1 MDKLGTYE
9 VKPFKRVIN
18 AEFVEMSADTYYM
31 TGLAEIDVTKARQII
46 SKYKEKT
53 GERIS
58 FTAWI
63 THCVGHAIG
72 KHKDVHAMKRRKKL
86 YIFDDVDIFVPVE
99 KIVEGKVFPVLLVLR
114 KTNEKT
120 VLEIHNEI
128 RSAQT
133 VKDDEMT
140 TAVSRKKLKL
150 LLSLPKLIRYLFL
163 WRRVK
168 KNPLFLK
175 KNNGTVQVTAI
186 GMFGQGK
193 KGWGINLGFAPV
205 CIVIG
210 GISEQPRL
218 IDGKLVNREFLNLTV
233 KVDHI
238 TVDGAPAVRFGND
251 LLNFIEDAYGL
262 EEFDIK

>member
-1 MDKLGTYE
+1 MNKVGTYE

-18 AEFVEMSADTYYM
+18 AEFVEQSANSYHM
-31 TGLAEIDVTKARQII
+31 MGLAEIDVTKARQII
-46 SKYKEKT
+46 SEYKEKK

-63 THCVGHAIG
+63 VYCFGQAIG
-72 KHKDVHAMKRRKKL
+72 KHKEVHAIRKGKKL
-86 YIFDDVDIFVPVE
+86 YVFDDVDITVPIE
-99 KIVEGKVFPVLLVLR
+99 KRVEGRITPALLVIR

-120 VLEIHNEI
+120 VLDIHNEI
-128 RSAQT
+128 RAAQT
-133 VKDDEMT
+133 KNDDEMT
-140 TAVSRKKLKL
+140 TAVSKKKLRL
-150 LLSLPKLIRYLFL
+150 LLNLPKFIRYLLL
-163 WRRVK
+163 WRRVE
-168 KNPLFLK
+168 KNPIFLK
-175 KNNGTVQVTAI
+175 KNNGTALVTAV

-193 KGWGINLGFAPV
+193 KGWGINLGFVPV
-205 CIVIG
+205 SLVVG

-262 EEFDIK
+262 DEFEEE